1 MNPVVRG
8 LAVYLFV
15 FIIFRI
21 LGKRTLA
28 EITTF
33 DFVLLLII
41 SETTTDA
48 LIGEDYS
55 LVACF
60 IMVCTLVGVDYIMS
74 TIKDHSKWFNI
85 ASEGAP
91 LVLVDNGKPLK
102 NRMKKSRV
110 GEAECWRPHDPC
122 MDLSAWIRLNMRC
135 SSAMAASPSFH
146 NPARCR
152 LPEIFQLALN
162 PSALSI

>member
-1 MNPVVRG
+1 MNPVIRG
-8 LAVYLFV
+8 VAVYLFV
-15 FIIFRI
+15 YVIFRI
-21 LGKRTLA
+21 LGKRSLA

-60 IMVCTLVGVDYIMS
+60 VMVCTLVGIDYLFS
-74 TIKDHSKWFNI
+74 LVKEKSKWFQV

-91 LVLVDNGKPLK
+91 LVIVDNGKPLAK
-102 NRMKKSRV
+102 RMEKTKVDEDDVLEAARLIHGLERMDEIKYAVLERDGSISIVPKTKK
-110 GEAECWRPHDPC
+110 
-122 MDLSAWIRLNMRC
+122 
-135 SSAMAASPSFH
+135 
-146 NPARCR
+146 
-152 LPEIFQLALN
+152 
-162 PSALSI
+162 

>member
-21 LGKRTLA
+21 TGKRSLKET
-28 EITTF
+28 TTF

-55 LVACF
+55 LIACF
-60 IMVCTLVGVDYIMS
+60 VMVSTLVAADILMSFLKSKFRWFEKASDGV
-74 TIKDHSKWFNI
+74 
-85 ASEGAP
+85 P
-91 LVLVDNGKPLK
+91 LVIVDKGTPLK
-102 NRMKKSRV
+102 KRMEKTKVDEEDVLEAARLTHGLERMEQIKYAVLEKDGSISIIPEKK
-110 GEAECWRPHDPC
+110 
-122 MDLSAWIRLNMRC
+122 
-135 SSAMAASPSFH
+135 
-146 NPARCR
+146 
-152 LPEIFQLALN
+152 
-162 PSALSI
+162 

>member
-21 LGKRTLA
+21 LGKRSLA
-28 EITTF
+28 EVTTF

-55 LVACF
+55 LMACF
-60 IMVCTLVGVDYIMS
+60 IMVSTLVGIDLLFSIL
-74 TIKDHSKWFNI
+74 KSKSKMFDRLGD
-85 ASEGAP
+85 GAP
-91 LVLVDNGKPLK
+91 LIIVDKGKLLK
-102 NRMKKSRV
+102 KRMEKSRV
-110 GEAECWRPHDPC
+110 DEDDILEAARSVHVLETLDQIKYAVLERDG
-122 MDLSAWIRLNMRC
+122 SI
-135 SSAMAASPSFH
+135 SII
-146 NPARCR
+146 PAK
-152 LPEIFQLALN
+152 
-162 PSALSI
+162 